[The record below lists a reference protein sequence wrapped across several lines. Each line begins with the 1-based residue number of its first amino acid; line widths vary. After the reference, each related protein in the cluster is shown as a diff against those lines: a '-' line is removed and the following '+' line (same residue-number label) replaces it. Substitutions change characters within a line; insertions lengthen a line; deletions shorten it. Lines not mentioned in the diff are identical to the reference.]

1 MKITNTQ
8 RLKVIARARQVL
20 LAVVLFCSPLI
31 SFYTV
36 IDHRPSTIDHRPSTL
51 APSVTSSMKEQFSD
65 SIKLGLF
72 KITMLSTNPYTPP
85 REWNF
90 VS

>member
-36 IDHRPSTIDHRPSTL
+36 IDHRPSTL

-72 KITMLSTNPYTPP
+72 NITMLSTNPYKPP